1 MSDLSTSFERLR
13 ETYLPQIHELID
25 EVAVEESPQG
35 SSLAEMCR
43 YHMKTGGKRLRAL
56 LPLAVA
62 EAVGADPKALV
73 PFGAACELL
82 HNATLVHDDLQD
94 RDRVRRGEETVWV
107 RFGEP
112 RAINLGDAMLYW
124 TLLLAGRLECT
135 SAKRERIS
143 RRILR
148 ETLRV
153 VDGQEREFL
162 LKDIAQPSIDDYFEM
177 VEGKTSGLFALP
189 VGGAAAFCDVPE
201 DVIDELEI
209 AAGHLGVL
217 FQIQDDVLDLY
228 ADKGRE
234 HRGTDIGEGKIS
246 ALVVHFLNHAP
257 AEEASWLREV
267 LEAPREEVDIAQ
279 IDRVAGMFRE
289 HGSLEYALVEIDRRR
304 RLACDT
310 QFFRDYPSL
319 EELLCGMADVFLRPI
334 NAVLSAQKS
343 A

>member
-1 MSDLSTSFERLR
+1 MSEMMTNFERLR
-13 ETYLPQIHELID
+13 ETYLGEIHELID
-25 EVAVEESPQG
+25 ELIEQEAPEG
-35 SSLAEMCR
+35 SSLVEMCR

-62 EAVGADPKALV
+62 EAFGAEPTKLV
-73 PFGAACELL
+73 PLGAACEML

-94 RDRVRRGEETVWV
+94 RDQIRRGEETVWV
-107 RFGEP
+107 RFGEA

-124 TLLLAGRLECT
+124 TLLLSNRLECP
-135 SAKRERIS
+135 ADKRQRIAT
-143 RRILR
+143 RILR

-162 LKDIAQPSIDDYFEM
+162 LKDVGSPSVDDYFRM

-189 VGGAAAFCDVPE
+189 LGAAAEFCDAPE
-201 DVIDELEI
+201 DVIEELEI

-234 HRGTDIGEGKIS
+234 HRGTDICEGKIS
-246 ALVVHFLNHAP
+246 ALVVHFLTHAP
-257 AEEASWLREV
+257 DDQAEWLRDLLDRPRDEV
-267 LEAPREEVDIAQ
+267 SVDE
-279 IDRVAGMFRE
+279 IDQVAAAFEE
-289 HGSLEYALVEIDRRR
+289 HGSLDYAINEIDRRR

-310 QFFRDYPSL
+310 KFFGDYPAI
-319 EELLCGMADVFLRPI
+319 EGLLQGMAEVFLKPI
-334 NAVLSAQKS
+334 QGVIKS
-343 A
+343 TTAN

>member
-1 MSDLSTSFERLR
+1 MSDLTENFERLR
-13 ETYLPQIHELID
+13 ETYLPAIHELIEQVAED
-25 EVAVEESPQG
+25 EAPRG
-35 SSLAEMCR
+35 SSLVQMCR
-43 YHMKTGGKRLRAL
+43 YHMNTGGKRLRAL

-62 EAVGADPKALV
+62 EAFGQDPGALV

-124 TLLLAGRLECT
+124 TLLLATRLECT
-135 SAKRERIS
+135 CQKRERIS
-143 RRILR
+143 KRILR

-162 LKDIAQPSIDDYFEM
+162 LKDIAQPSMDDYFQM
-177 VEGKTSGLFALP
+177 VEGKTSGLFSLP
-189 VGGAAAFCDVPE
+189 VAGAAAFCGAPD
-201 DVIDELEI
+201 DVIDELEV

-234 HRGTDIGEGKIS
+234 HRGTDICEGKIS
-246 ALVVHFLNHAP
+246 ALVVHFLAHAP
-257 AEEASWLREV
+257 DDEADWLRE
-267 LEAPREEVDIAQ
+267 LLAAPREEVGIDQ
-279 IDRVAGMFRE
+279 IEQVALKFRE
-289 HGSLEYALVEIDRRR
+289 HGSLDYALGEIDRRR

-310 QFFRDYPSL
+310 KFFGDHPAL

-334 NAVLSAQKS
+334 QAVIDPS
-343 A
+343 